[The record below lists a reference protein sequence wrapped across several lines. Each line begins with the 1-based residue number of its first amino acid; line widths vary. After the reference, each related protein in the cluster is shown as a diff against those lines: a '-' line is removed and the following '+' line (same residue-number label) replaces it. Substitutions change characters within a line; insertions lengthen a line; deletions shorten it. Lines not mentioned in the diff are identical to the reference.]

1 MTESEEVST
10 VDEMTVATVAKVEV
24 TRQVIVLAFS
34 IAGTVATIYIARK
47 LQDPDYMSMAK
58 MASAL
63 AVKRWSDKQVERFTR
78 LSAKMANVY
87 NGEKL

>member
-1 MTESEEVST
+1 MAEPEEMST
-10 VDEMTVATVAKVEV
+10 VDVATVAKVEV

-34 IAGTVATIYIARK
+34 LAGTVATIYVAKK
-47 LQDPDYMSMAK
+47 LRDPDYMSMAK

-78 LSAKMANVY
+78 LSAHMANVY